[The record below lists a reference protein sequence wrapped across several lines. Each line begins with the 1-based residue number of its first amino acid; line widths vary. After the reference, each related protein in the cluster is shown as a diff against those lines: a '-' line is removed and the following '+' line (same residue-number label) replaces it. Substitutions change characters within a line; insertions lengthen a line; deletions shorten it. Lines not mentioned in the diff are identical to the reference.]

1 MSKALSI
8 AAVNA
13 KRLGRDRIGLF
24 FLFVFPIILI
34 LLLGVTFG
42 SGFTPSLGVVST
54 GSGQLGSE
62 LVTAIRDE
70 ENIEVERFTD
80 DESLT
85 GAIERGEV
93 DAGVTIPEGYDEQL
107 RSGGQATIEYL
118 ATPAGANATAIRTTV
133 DSLVVEQGA
142 RVRAALFAAERGV
155 GDFEETIRLADE
167 LAAQSPTVDV
177 IVRSEGEDT
186 FEGVGQFD
194 LGAASQLVLFMFV
207 NSLGAAVALI
217 QTRRLGVSR
226 RMLSTPIAA
235 RTIVIGETL
244 GRFTVAMIQ
253 GVFVIIA
260 ASLLFGVRWGDPLGA
275 SVLLTAF
282 ALVSTGA
289 AMFFGAVL
297 SNEQQAGALTPLSL
311 GLAALGGCMVPLEV
325 FSPTMQTIAHVTPH
339 AWAVEGFTKLIRTD
353 AGLSDIALQI
363 VVLIGFAVVFLGLA
377 AWRLHRSIT
386 R

>member
-1 MSKALSI
+1 MSQVFSI

-42 SGFTPSLGVVST
+42 SGFTPRLGVVSE
-54 GSGQLGSE
+54 GIGELGAE
-62 LVTAIRDE
+62 LVSSLRE
-70 ENIEVERFTD
+70 EEGIKVERFVD
-80 DESLT
+80 EESLT

-107 RSGGQATIEYL
+107 RSGDEATIEFQ
-118 ATPAGANATAIRTTV
+118 ARPGASATAIRTAV

-142 RVRAALFAAERGV
+142 RVRAALFAAERGA
-155 GDFEETIRLADE
+155 GGFEETTQIASQ
-167 LAAQSPTVDV
+167 LAAESPTVEV
-177 IVRSEGEDT
+177 VVRSEGEDT
-186 FEGVGQFD
+186 FEGLGQFD
-194 LGAASQLVLFMFV
+194 LGASSQLVLFMFV
-207 NSLGAAVALI
+207 NSLAATVALI
-217 QTRRLGVSR
+217 QSRRLGVSR
-226 RMLSTPIAA
+226 RMLSTPITS

-244 GRFTVAMIQ
+244 GRFVVAMMQ
-253 GVFVIIA
+253 GVFIILA
-260 ASLLFGVRWGDPLGA
+260 ASLLFGVKWGDPLGA

-289 AMFFGAVL
+289 AVLFGAVL

-353 AGLSDIALQI
+353 AGLPDIALQI
-363 VVLIGFAVVFLGLA
+363 AVLIGFAVVLLGLA
-377 AWRLHRSIT
+377 SWRLGRSIT

>member
-42 SGFTPSLGVVST
+42 SGFTPSVGVVST

-194 LGAASQLVLFMFV
+194 LGAASQLVLFMFI
-207 NSLGAAVALI
+207 NSLAAAVALI
-217 QTRRLGVSR
+217 QSRRLGVSR

-353 AGLSDIALQI
+353 ADLSDIALQI

>member
-107 RSGGQATIEYL
+107 RSGGAATIEYL

-167 LAAQSPTVDV
+167 LAARSPTVDV

-194 LGAASQLVLFMFV
+194 LGAASQLVLFMFI
-207 NSLGAAVALI
+207 NSLAAAVALI
-217 QTRRLGVSR
+217 QSRRLGVSR

>member
-1 MSKALSI
+1 MSRALSI

-42 SGFTPSLGVVST
+42 SGFTPSVGVVST
-54 GSGQLGSE
+54 GSGQLDSE
-62 LVTAIRDE
+62 LVTALRDE

-93 DAGVTIPEGYDEQL
+93 DAGVTIPEGYNEQL
-107 RSGGQATIEYL
+107 RSGSQATIEYL
-118 ATPAGANATAIRTTV
+118 APAGANATAIRTTV

-155 GDFEETIRLADE
+155 GDLEETTPLANE

-207 NSLGAAVALI
+207 NSLAATVALI
-217 QTRRLGVSR
+217 QSRRLGVSR

-253 GVFVIIA
+253 GIFVILA

-363 VVLIGFAVVFLGLA
+363 AVLIGFAVVFLGLA

>member
-1 MSKALSI
+1 MSQVLSI

-13 KRLGRDRIGLF
+13 KRLGRDRIALF

-42 SGFTPSLGVVST
+42 SGFTPRLGVVSE
-54 GSGQLGSE
+54 GSGELGAE
-62 LVTAIRDE
+62 LVISLREQDG
-70 ENIEVERFTD
+70 IEVERFA
-80 DESLT
+80 DEETLT
-85 GAIERGEV
+85 GAIERGDV

-107 RSGGQATIEYL
+107 TSGDEATIEYL
-118 ATPAGANATAIRTTV
+118 ARPGASATAIRTTV
-133 DSLVVEQGA
+133 DSLVVEQGV
-142 RVRAALFAAERGV
+142 RVRAALFAVDRGV
-155 GDFEETIRLADE
+155 GDFEETTQIASE
-167 LAAQSPTVDV
+167 LAAESPTVEV
-177 IVRSEGEDT
+177 VVQSEGEDT
-186 FEGVGQFD
+186 FEGLGQFD
-194 LGAASQLVLFMFV
+194 LGASSQLVLFMFV
-207 NSLGAAVALI
+207 NSLAATVALI
-217 QTRRLGVSR
+217 QSRRLGVSR
-226 RMLSTPIAA
+226 RMLSTPITS

-244 GRFTVAMIQ
+244 GRFAVAMMQ
-253 GVFVIIA
+253 GIFIILA

-289 AMFFGAVL
+289 AVLFGAVL
-297 SNEQQAGALTPLSL
+297 SNEQQAGALTPLGL

-353 AGLSDIALQI
+353 AGLPDIALQI
-363 VVLIGFAVVFLGLA
+363 TVLIGFAAVLLGLA
-377 AWRLHRSIT
+377 SWRLHRTIT